1 MPELDVPEESAP
13 PLDWGVAMDE
23 KAAKAYHGT
32 LSTEEKQIPTG
43 CYCVRCVS
51 CGGCPVGASL
61 NINCGTC
68 IYPVLSTFIFR
79 RAVSRLDLS
88 PEQRRR
94 TQNMVFYAISLITI
108 VLCAVIWANEIQ
120 EAALVASGFAVEA
133 RLC

>member
-1 MPELDVPEESAP
+1 MPELDIPEESAP

-68 IYPVLSTFIFR
+68 IYPVLSTFIFSACMCMPR
-79 RAVSRLDLS
+79 VSSDGSYTNLKNTASIYVVDKS
-88 PEQRRR
+88 PE
-94 TQNMVFYAISLITI
+94 N
-108 VLCAVIWANEIQ
+108 
-120 EAALVASGFAVEA
+120 FAFATFEGMHCCYCTRV
-133 RLC
+133 C